1 MTPFGYRVLGFGAVG
16 KGQTYTAVSQDIP
29 AGTETEFAAH
39 YSNSPNS
46 DWISADKFIVIWSA
60 DNASP
65 TYHGRSI
72 VGSVSGTSISFGSMV
87 HYSSNRAY
95 AMGVCSDPFND
106 DKFVV
111 AFENN
116 SSSPV
121 GHGHAVVGTVS
132 GTTPSYG
139 TEVAFVTSAIKNCNI
154 DLDPNT
160 ENKFVIAYRD
170 KGNSYY
176 GTAVV
181 GTISGTSVSFGTPV
195 VFESANAYHPDVAYD
210 INTAGKVVIAYSDSG
225 NSTYGT
231 GVVGTVS
238 GTSISFGTPVVFAS
252 SAADYTEIASDPF
265 QAGVFVVSYRD
276 SGNSNYGTAVV
287 GTVSGTSISFETPVV
302 FTGTTAVVH
311 AAIDFDPNTESKFII
326 NTKGGLTSGAIGTVT
341 VGTISGTTISF
352 ATPIELTSTNNN
364 EQCVKF
370 NPSAAN
376 AGKFVV
382 TYGEAESGYHGKA
395 RLGQIASQTPDP

>member
-1 MTPFGYRVLGFGAVG
+1 MTPFGYTMLGFGGG
-16 KGQTYTAVSQDIP
+16 KNQTYTAVSESIP
-29 AGTETEFAAH
+29 AGSEAEFAAH
-39 YSNSPNS
+39 YASGPRS
-46 DWISADKFIVIWSA
+46 DWITADKFIIIWAA
-60 DNASP
+60 DNDSP
-65 TYHGRSI
+65 AYHGRSM
-72 VGSVSGTSISFGSMV
+72 VGTVSGTSISLGSMV

-95 AMGVCSDPFND
+95 SMAVCSDPFND

-139 TEVAFVTSAIKNCNI
+139 TEVAFVTSATQYLTI

-160 ENKFVIAYRD
+160 ENKFVISYKD

-195 VFESANAYHPDVAYD
+195 VYNSGAVSEPHVAYD
-210 INTAGKVVIAYSDSG
+210 INTAGKVVISYSDND
-225 NSTYGT
+225 NSYYGT
-231 GVVGTVS
+231 AIVGTVS
-238 GTSISFGTPVVFAS
+238 GTSISFGTEAVFAS
-252 SAADYTEIASDPF
+252 ASSSHTCIASDPF
-265 QAGVFVVSYRD
+265 NANKFVISYKD
-276 SGNSNYGTAVV
+276 NDNSGYGTAIV
-287 GTVSGTSISFETPVV
+287 GTADYNDDSLSFGTE
-302 FTGTTAVVH
+302 AVWGAV
-311 AAIDFDPNTESKFII
+311 ASQQAIDCDPNTENKFVI
-326 NTKGGLTSGAIGTVT
+326 NSKGGVSNVNNGCAT
-341 VGTISGTTISF
+341 VGTISGTSLSF
-352 ATPIELTSTNNN
+352 GTTVELTGNNN
-364 EQCVKF
+364 SSQCINF

-382 TYGEAESGYHGKA
+382 TYHDQDDSFHGKA
-395 RLGQIASQTPDP
+395 ILGQIASQTPDP